1 MSKFSKD
8 NNSIL
13 DTLKNIRSNKR
24 LSVILIACIMLV
36 VVCFIVCAYHVKQVS
51 SAYKTT
57 IHDSVVKSIEMTE
70 RELASEFMSN
80 GQLLEATAATLGNF
94 ESLDKATVVNT
105 LITLESSGEFDRVVF
120 IRKSNSIKYKS
131 DGTTSSIRSSDY
143 DAVIDDFGISTSMFR
158 NFASEVEEEISFGT
172 AVKTGGVTVG
182 YLVGSVSA
190 NDTFKNAFSNTVT
203 VDVETMLFDK
213 TGSIISIGR
222 NGLFKSVRG
231 ENFYVDYLR
240 DLTGDEY
247 WANEVANTMQY
258 DSFDGDVNTVD
269 IEIAEGG
276 NGQIIYSPLGQT
288 GWMIAG
294 VLQDDDLDKVLLPM
308 LLETLISVACMV
320 VIVIMMII
328 IMGKYAGIEQAKIHE
343 LTFVDTLTDAPN
355 ETAFKKQAAKL
366 IHENMDS
373 SYMIAC
379 FDIVNF
385 RYINEGY
392 GHDKADKVLQAMSSA
407 MLESLTVKETF
418 ARIGADRFVCLV
430 LDDGRED
437 GCVAYVTKKL
447 NEATAN
453 LLMNYPIRVKA
464 GVYYVTDRDE
474 PIADMIDKANL
485 ARKAINSSL
494 RGTRLRLEYQDS
506 LLEDTRKQEQIESC
520 METALINHEFVPFLQ
535 PKWNMKED
543 HIYGAEALV
552 RWVKS
557 DGTVVPP
564 GDFIPL
570 FEKNGFIE
578 KIDFFMLDSVCAYL
592 RKMIDE
598 NREVYPVSINQS
610 RFLMYDPDYI
620 SRVQDILLKYKI
632 PKGLVELELTE
643 TVFFHEKDRML
654 DVMKRLKDFNM
665 ELSID
670 DFGSGYSSLN
680 LLRDI
685 PFDVLKIDRGFLDES
700 AQSETGK
707 WILRKIVEMAE
718 GLNLR
723 VICEGVETQEHV
735 DMLLD
740 IGCVI
745 AQGFL
750 YSRPIPIEQ
759 FIEKYNLPK

>member
-1 MSKFSKD
+1 MSKSFRGD
-8 NNSIL
+8 NNIL
-13 DTLKNIRSNKR
+13 GMIKNIKSNKKLR
-24 LSVILIACIMLV
+24 KILVACIILV
-36 VVCFIVCAYHVKQVS
+36 VICFAVCTFHVRQVS
-51 SAYKTT
+51 LTFSTS
-57 IHDSVVKSIEMTE
+57 IHDSVVTSIEMTQ
-70 RELASEFMSN
+70 RELSSDFVSKS
-80 GQLLEATAATLGNF
+80 QLLEASASTLGKLPT
-94 ESLDKATVVNT
+94 LDKATVVNT
-105 LITLESSGEFDRVVF
+105 LLAIESSGDFDYVVF
-120 IRKSNSIKYKS
+120 IRKSNSIRYRS
-131 DGTTSSIRSSDY
+131 DGTTSSVRYVQY
-143 DAVIDDFGISTSMFR
+143 DNVIDDSGVKTTIYR
-158 NFASEVEEEISFGT
+158 NFDSEVEEEISFGT
-172 AVKTGGVTVG
+172 PVKTDGVIVG
-182 YLVGSVSA
+182 YLIGAKRAGDTLREAYSSTQSV
-190 NDTFKNAFSNTVT
+190 DTQV
-203 VDVETMLFDK
+203 VLFDAS
-213 TGSIISIGR
+213 GSIISSGQS
-222 NGLFKSVRG
+222 GLFKSVRNS
-231 ENFYVDYLR
+231 NFYTDFLR
-240 DLTGDEY
+240 KLTGDEY
-247 WANEVANTMQY
+247 MATEIANTIQCE
-258 DSFDGDVNTVD
+258 SFEGDVNTVD
-269 IEIAEGG
+269 IETAEGG
-276 NGQIIYSPLGQT
+276 DGQIIYSPIGNT
-288 GWMIAG
+288 GWMVAG
-294 VLQDDDLDKVLLPM
+294 VLQDVDLVRVLLPM
-308 LLETLISVACMV
+308 LIETLITVACMIG
-320 VIVIMMII
+320 IVIMMIV
-328 IMGKYAGIEQAKIHE
+328 IMGRYAGAEQAKIHE

-355 ETAFKKQAAKL
+355 ENAFKKQAAKL
-366 IHENMDS
+366 LRENTDS
-373 SYMIAC
+373 PYMIAS

-392 GHDKADKVLQAMSSA
+392 GHDKADKILQAMSSA

-437 GCVAYVTKKL
+437 ECVAYVTKKL

-474 PIADMIDKANL
+474 PIPDMIDKANL
-485 ARKAINSSL
+485 ARKSIDVDM
-494 RGTRLRLEYQDS
+494 RGTQLRMEYHDG
-506 LLEDTRKQEQIESC
+506 LMEETRKQEQIESS
-520 METALINHEFVPFLQ
+520 MDAALINNEFVPFLQ

-543 HIYGAEALV
+543 HICGAEALV
-552 RWVKS
+552 RWVKK

-564 GDFIPL
+564 GEFIPL

-578 KIDFFMLDSVCAYL
+578 KVDFFMLDAVCAYL
-592 RKMIDE
+592 RRMIDE
-598 NREVYPVSINQS
+598 NREVYPISINQS

-643 TVFFHEKDRML
+643 TVFFNEKERML
-654 DVMKRLKDFNM
+654 DVMKRLKGFNM

-740 IGCVI
+740 IGCVM

-750 YSRPIPIEQ
+750 YSRPIPIEE
-759 FIEKYNLPK
+759 FVEKYNLPK

>member
-1 MSKFSKD
+1 MSKFSKH
-8 NNSIL
+8 NSIL

-24 LSVILIACIMLV
+24 LRAILIACIMLV

-143 DAVIDDFGISTSMFR
+143 DAVIDDFGISTSIFR

-213 TGSIISIGR
+213 TGSIISIER

-437 GCVAYVTKKL
+437 ECVAYVTKKL

-453 LLMNYPIRVKA
+453 LLMNYPIRVKT
-464 GVYYVTDRDE
+464 GIYYVTDRDE

-494 RGTRLRLEYQDS
+494 RGTKLRLEYQDS

-610 RFLMYDPDYI
+610 RFLMYDPDYL

-700 AQSETGK
+700 SQSETGK

-718 GLNLR
+718 GLHLR

-735 DMLLD
+735 DMLLNV
-740 IGCVI
+740 GCVL

-750 YSRPIPIEQ
+750 YSKPIPIEQ

>member
-258 DSFDGDVNTVD
+258 D
-269 IEIAEGG
+269 
-276 NGQIIYSPLGQT
+276 
-288 GWMIAG
+288 
-294 VLQDDDLDKVLLPM
+294 
-308 LLETLISVACMV
+308 
-320 VIVIMMII
+320 
-328 IMGKYAGIEQAKIHE
+328 
-343 LTFVDTLTDAPN
+343 
-355 ETAFKKQAAKL
+355 
-366 IHENMDS
+366 
-373 SYMIAC
+373 
-379 FDIVNF
+379 
-385 RYINEGY
+385 
-392 GHDKADKVLQAMSSA
+392 
-407 MLESLTVKETF
+407 
-418 ARIGADRFVCLV
+418 
-430 LDDGRED
+430 
-437 GCVAYVTKKL
+437 
-447 NEATAN
+447 
-453 LLMNYPIRVKA
+453 
-464 GVYYVTDRDE
+464 
-474 PIADMIDKANL
+474 
-485 ARKAINSSL
+485 
-494 RGTRLRLEYQDS
+494 
-506 LLEDTRKQEQIESC
+506 
-520 METALINHEFVPFLQ
+520 
-535 PKWNMKED
+535 
-543 HIYGAEALV
+543 
-552 RWVKS
+552 
-557 DGTVVPP
+557 
-564 GDFIPL
+564 
-570 FEKNGFIE
+570 
-578 KIDFFMLDSVCAYL
+578 
-592 RKMIDE
+592 
-598 NREVYPVSINQS
+598 
-610 RFLMYDPDYI
+610 
-620 SRVQDILLKYKI
+620 
-632 PKGLVELELTE
+632 
-643 TVFFHEKDRML
+643 
-654 DVMKRLKDFNM
+654 
-665 ELSID
+665 
-670 DFGSGYSSLN
+670 
-680 LLRDI
+680 
-685 PFDVLKIDRGFLDES
+685 
-700 AQSETGK
+700 
-707 WILRKIVEMAE
+707 
-718 GLNLR
+718 
-723 VICEGVETQEHV
+723 
-735 DMLLD
+735 
-740 IGCVI
+740 
-745 AQGFL
+745 
-750 YSRPIPIEQ
+750 
-759 FIEKYNLPK
+759 